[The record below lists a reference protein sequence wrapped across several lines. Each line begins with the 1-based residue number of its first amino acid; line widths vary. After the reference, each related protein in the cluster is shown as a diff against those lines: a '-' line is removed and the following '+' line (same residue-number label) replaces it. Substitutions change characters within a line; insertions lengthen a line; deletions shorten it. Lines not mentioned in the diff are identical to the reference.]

1 MSLFRTARTL
11 ALATALAL
19 AAAPAFSY
27 SISNNKVVDD
37 SGKVVQLKGVNVFG
51 FETGNH
57 VMHGLWARNWKDMI
71 NQIQGLGFNAVRLP
85 FCPATLRSS
94 TMPTSIDYGRN
105 ADLQGLSS
113 LQILDK
119 VINEFNARGMY
130 VLLDH
135 HTPDCAAISELWY
148 TGSYS
153 EAQWLDD
160 LRFVA
165 NRYKNVPSVIGLDL
179 KNEPHGA
186 ATWGTG
192 NAATDWNKAAER
204 GSAAVLA

>member
-1 MSLFRTARTL
+1 MSIFRTASTL

-19 AAAPAFSY
+19 AAGPAFSY
-27 SISNNKVVDD
+27 SINNSRQIVDD

-71 NQIQGLGFNAVRLP
+71 VQMQGLGFNAVRLP
-85 FCPATLRSS
+85 FCPATLRSD
-94 TMPTSIDYGRN
+94 TMPASIDYSRN
-105 ADLQGLSS
+105 ADLQGLTS

-119 VINEFNARGMY
+119 VIAEFNARGMY

-135 HTPDCAAISELWY
+135 HTPDCAGISELWY
-148 TGSYS
+148 TGSYT
-153 EAQWLDD
+153 EAQWLAD

-165 NRYKNVPSVIGLDL
+165 NRYKNVPYVLGLDL

-192 NAATDWNKAAER
+192 NAEIGRAH
-204 GSAAVLA
+204 V